1 MVIFHDAIRDAG
13 YAAARNAS
21 RNNHASAWW
30 DVIGCNSF
38 SSRILVLAK
47 TITECT
53 DEQTTRKH
61 NVATAHRMGSKSI
74 TLRYMNTIR
83 TTVLA
88 IPENVF

>member
-53 DEQTTRKH
+53 DEQTTDNIMRPQPIEWAAK
-61 NVATAHRMGSKSI
+61 A
-74 TLRYMNTIR
+74 
-83 TTVLA
+83 
-88 IPENVF
+88 